1 MPTVVRTRTIAAPQQ
16 QVWELVSDPYHL
28 PRWWPTVQRVED
40 VTDGAWTTVAT
51 SSRGRAVRFDWS
63 RVFIQ
68 APERIVWRQ
77 ELNQTP
83 FERFLRESVTGV
95 ILEPA
100 GLATTVELRSVRK
113 LRGLARFGGIQ
124 MRRAARRELDAA
136 LAALEAVVS
145 SAASRPIRACAGG
158 AGASI
163 AM

>member
-1 MPTVVRTRTIAAPQQ
+1 MPTVVRSRTIAAPRQ

-40 VTDGAWTTVAT
+40 VSDDAWTTVAT

-63 RVFIQ
+63 RVYIDP
-68 APERIVWRQ
+68 PERIVWRQ
-77 ELNQTP
+77 ELAQTP

-100 GLATTVELRSVRK
+100 GEQTKVELRIVRK

-124 MRRAARRELDAA
+124 MRRAVRRELDGA
-136 LAALEAVVS
+136 LDQLEGV
-145 SAASRPIRACAGG
+145 
-158 AGASI
+158 I
-163 AM
+163 A